1 MDDGMSEGICYIQD
15 YKNQKEE
22 VIIMDKESSPFKQ
35 VGVVWG
41 KMITTPN

>member
-1 MDDGMSEGICYIQD
+1 MSRGICYIQG
-15 YKNQKEE
+15 YKIKKKK

-41 KMITTPN
+41 KTITTPN